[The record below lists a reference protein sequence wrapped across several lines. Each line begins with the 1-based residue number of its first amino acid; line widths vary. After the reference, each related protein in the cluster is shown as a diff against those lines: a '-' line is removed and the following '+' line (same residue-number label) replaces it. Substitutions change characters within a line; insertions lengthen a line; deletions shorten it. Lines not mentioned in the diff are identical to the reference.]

1 MGFAIQLLNH
11 RNKYFLFF
19 VFTLLQAQ
27 ESIDSIVFKMNQH
40 AQPVDI
46 EMEIKVTLNSK
57 NKKITKDSHYR
68 LMNHLEKR
76 YEDGKFKSKL
86 LLRFIEPKEVRGLA
100 LLNWNWIDELKNDQW
115 LYVPRLRKVKR
126 IKPSE
131 SSRKFQG
138 TEFTYGDI
146 IEGDMEYENYKFFKK
161 DYCFGNECY
170 LLKRDSKNSR
180 IILNVNVQDEEL
192 KVPSICEIYPSANF
206 YEREVFDMFGIEF
219 ENHPELTRILMPD
232 DWEGNP
238 LRKDYGTGR
247 IPVQFKN
254 APKVD

>member
-1 MGFAIQLLNH
+1 VSYETINVEVDEYLE
-11 RNKYFLFF
+11 K
-19 VFTLLQAQ
+19 V
-27 ESIDSIVFKMNQH
+27 ESI
-40 AQPVDI
+40 
-46 EMEIKVTLNSK
+46 
-57 NKKITKDSHYR
+57 
-68 LMNHLEKR
+68 
-76 YEDGKFKSKL
+76 
-86 LLRFIEPKEVRGLA
+86 
-100 LLNWNWIDELKNDQW
+100 KNDGYEMMVDLTAVDW
-115 LYVPRLRKVKR
+115 YRKREPR
-126 IKPSE
+126 
-131 SSRKFQG
+131 FQLVVN
-138 TEFTYGDI
+138 F
-146 IEGDMEYENYKFFKK
+146 
-161 DYCFGNECY
+161 
-170 LLKRDSKNSR
+170 LSVSKNSR